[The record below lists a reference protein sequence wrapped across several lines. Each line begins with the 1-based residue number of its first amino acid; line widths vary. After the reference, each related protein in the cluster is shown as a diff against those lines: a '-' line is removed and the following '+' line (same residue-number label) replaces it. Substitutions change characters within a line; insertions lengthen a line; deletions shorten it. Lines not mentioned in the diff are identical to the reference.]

1 MARKDLMK
9 SQSELNIHKLVK
21 GFFKDKHTVM
31 LVFLFGSY
39 ASKQMKT
46 LSDIDIGILFDKKPS
61 FYEMN
66 DLKENLSEI
75 VKRDIDLVALNDA
88 SPIIKMQVIKKGIL
102 VFQRNKNY
110 FSVFYGDTVNQY
122 DDLKITR
129 RKCEDNI
136 LKGRIY
142 A

>member
-1 MARKDLMK
+1 MAKKVLNK
-9 SQSELNIHKLVK
+9 SQTDLNIHKLIK
-21 GFFKDKHTVM
+21 SFFKDKHNVQ

-46 LSDIDIGILFDKKPS
+46 SSDVDIGVLFEKKPS
-61 FYEMN
+61 FHELN
-66 DLKENLSEI
+66 DLKENLSE
-75 VKRDIDLVALNDA
+75 VLKKDIDLVALNNA

-102 VFQRNKNY
+102 VFQRFKNDY
-110 FSVFYGDTVNQY
+110 SMFYGDTVNQY
-122 DDLKITR
+122 DDLKNIR
-129 RKCEDNI
+129 KKCEDNI